1 MKRSP
6 AGLLS
11 LLSLVSVHAAAA
23 DAPGEQFAR
32 VGANQLAWE
41 CRGEGGKTVV
51 LIAGMG
57 LDAHATYKNTF
68 RHFALPGYQV
78 CLYDRA
84 GVGKSTPQSA
94 ARPLRALADE
104 LDGLIRQRG
113 WRDVVLVSH
122 SFGGLIARAYA
133 QAHPDV
139 VKGIVFVD
147 SVHESWYAAMQRT
160 MSPEG
165 WRTMDMVITWERDKN
180 SHEDFVE
187 AIQAL
192 GKPAKRL
199 DLPVT
204 VLSRGLPYTN
214 IRQAKMSYDDVDAFN
229 TTWDAAQFE
238 LTKVSDDMRHVR
250 MRYAAHLFDEQ
261 DPWLV
266 LDEIGLLARR
276 VEARGARQQS
286 ARQQ

>member
-1 MKRSP
+1 MKTLL
-6 AGLLS
+6 AGLLWT
-11 LLSLVSVHAAAA
+11 LALHAVAAE
-23 DAPGEQFAR
+23 APGEQFAQ
-32 VGANQLAWE
+32 VGPNRLAWE
-41 CRGEGGKTVV
+41 CRGEGGRTVV

-57 LDAHATYKNTF
+57 LDAHATYKNTYRNF
-68 RHFALPGYQV
+68 SVPGYRV

-84 GVGKSTPQSA
+84 GVGKSTPQNA
-94 ARPLRALADE
+94 PRPMRALTDE
-104 LDGLIRQRG
+104 LDGLIRERG
-113 WRDVVLVSH
+113 WRDVVLVAH
-122 SFGGLIARAYA
+122 SFGGMIARAYV
-133 QAHPDV
+133 QAHPDT

-147 SVHESWYAAMQRT
+147 SVHESWYPALKRT
-160 MSPEG
+160 MSPDG
-165 WRTMDMVITWERDKN
+165 WRTMDMIIGWERDKN

-192 GKPAKRL
+192 AGARTL

-238 LTKVSDDMRHVR
+238 LAKVSTDTRHVR
-250 MRYAAHLFDEQ
+250 MRYTAHLFDEQ

-266 LDEIGLLARR
+266 LDEIGLLLKR
-276 VEARGARQQS
+276 VEARARQ
-286 ARQQ
+286 

>member
-1 MKRSP
+1 MKCWL

-11 LLSLVSVHAAAA
+11 LLSLHAIAA
-23 DAPGEQFAR
+23 DTPGEQFAQ
-32 VGANQLAWE
+32 VGAKQLAWE
-41 CRGEGGKTVV
+41 CRGEGNKTVV

-68 RHFALPGYQV
+68 RHFAVPGYQV

-94 ARPLRALADE
+94 VRPMRALTDE

-122 SFGGLIARAYA
+122 SFGGMIARAYT
-133 QAHPDV
+133 QAHPEV

-147 SVHESWYAAMQRT
+147 SVHESWYPAMQRA

-165 WRTMDMVITWERDKN
+165 WRTMDMIISWERDKN

-192 GKPAKRL
+192 GTPARRL

-204 VLSRGLPYTN
+204 VLSRGLPFTT
-214 IRQAKMSYDDVDAFN
+214 IRQAKMSYDDVDAYN
-229 TTWDAAQFE
+229 TTWDTAQFE
-238 LTKVSDDMRHVR
+238 LAKVSDDMRHVR

-266 LDEIGLLARR
+266 LDEIGLLTKR
-276 VEARGARQQS
+276 VEARQPARK
-286 ARQQ
+286 

>member
-1 MKRSP
+1 MKRSL

-11 LLSLVSVHAAAA
+11 LLTLQAVAA
-23 DAPGEQFAR
+23 DAPGAQFER

-41 CRGEGGKTVV
+41 CRGEGSKTVV

-68 RHFALPGYQV
+68 RNFAVPGYQV

-104 LDGLIRQRG
+104 LDGLIWQRG

-122 SFGGLIARAYA
+122 SFGGLVARAYA

-147 SVHESWYAAMQRT
+147 SVHESWYAAMQRA

-165 WRTMDMVITWERDKN
+165 WRTMDMVISWERDKN

-192 GKPAKRL
+192 GNPAKRL
-199 DLPVT
+199 GVPVT

-238 LTKVSDDMRHVR
+238 LAKVADDMRHVR

-266 LDEIGLLARR
+266 LDEIGLLVKR
-276 VEARGARQQS
+276 VEARKQGQQ
-286 ARQQ
+286 

>member
-1 MKRSP
+1 MKRSL

-11 LLSLVSVHAAAA
+11 LLSLQAVAA
-23 DAPGEQFAR
+23 DAPGAQFER

-41 CRGEGGKTVV
+41 CRGEGSKTVV

-68 RHFALPGYQV
+68 RNFALPGYQV

-122 SFGGLIARAYA
+122 SFGGLVARAYA

-147 SVHESWYAAMQRT
+147 SVHESWYAAMQRA

-238 LTKVSDDMRHVR
+238 LAKVADDMRHVR
-250 MRYAAHLFDEQ
+250 MRYAAHQFDEQ

-266 LDEIGLLARR
+266 LDEIGLLVKR
-276 VEARGARQQS
+276 VEARKQGQQ
-286 ARQQ
+286 

>member
-1 MKRSP
+1 MKRLL

-11 LLSLVSVHAAAA
+11 LSSLHAIAAE
-23 DAPGEQFAR
+23 APGEQFAR
-32 VGANQLAWE
+32 VGGKQLAWE

-68 RHFALPGYQV
+68 RNFSAPGYRV

-84 GVGKSTPQSA
+84 GVGKSTPQTKP
-94 ARPLRALADE
+94 RPLRALADE
-104 LDGLIRQRG
+104 LDGLVRERG
-113 WRDVVLVSH
+113 WRDVVLVAH
-122 SFGGLIARAYA
+122 SFGGLVARAYA
-133 QAHPDV
+133 QAHPEA

-147 SVHESWYAAMQRT
+147 CVHESWLPALQRT

-165 WRTMDMVITWERDKN
+165 WRTMDMIISWERDKN
-180 SHEDFVE
+180 SHEDFPE
-187 AIQAL
+187 AVQAL
-192 GKPAKRL
+192 NANPGKL
-199 DLPVT
+199 NVPVT

-238 LTKVSDDMRHVR
+238 LTKVSNDMRHVR
-250 MRYAAHLFDEQ
+250 MRYTAHMFDEQ

-266 LDEIGLLARR
+266 LDEIGLLLKR
-276 VEARGARQQS
+276 VEARARQ
-286 ARQQ
+286 

>member
-1 MKRSP
+1 
-6 AGLLS
+6 
-11 LLSLVSVHAAAA
+11 
-23 DAPGEQFAR
+23 
-32 VGANQLAWE
+32 
-41 CRGEGGKTVV
+41 
-51 LIAGMG
+51 
-57 LDAHATYKNTF
+57 
-68 RHFALPGYQV
+68 
-78 CLYDRA
+78 
-84 GVGKSTPQSA
+84 
-94 ARPLRALADE
+94 
-104 LDGLIRQRG
+104 
-113 WRDVVLVSH
+113 VVLVSH
-122 SFGGLIARAYA
+122 SFGGLVARAYA

-147 SVHESWYAAMQRT
+147 SVHESWYAAMQRA

-192 GKPAKRL
+192 GKPARRL

-238 LTKVSDDMRHVR
+238 LAKVADDMRHVR
-250 MRYAAHLFDEQ
+250 MRYAAHQFDEQ

-266 LDEIGLLARR
+266 LDEIGLLVKR
-276 VEARGARQQS
+276 VEARKQGQQ
-286 ARQQ
+286 

>member
-1 MKRSP
+1 MKRSL

-11 LLSLVSVHAAAA
+11 LLSLQAVAA
-23 DAPGEQFAR
+23 DAPGAQFER

-41 CRGEGGKTVV
+41 CRGEGSKTVV

-68 RHFALPGYQV
+68 RNFALPGYQV

-122 SFGGLIARAYA
+122 SFGGLVARAYA

-147 SVHESWYAAMQRT
+147 SVHESWYAAMQRA

-192 GKPAKRL
+192 GKPARRL

-238 LTKVSDDMRHVR
+238 LAKVADDMRHVR
-250 MRYAAHLFDEQ
+250 MRYAAHQFDEQ

-266 LDEIGLLARR
+266 LDEIGLLAKR
-276 VEARGARQQS
+276 VEARKQGQQ
-286 ARQQ
+286 

>member
-1 MKRSP
+1 MKRIL

-11 LLSLVSVHAAAA
+11 LLSINATAA
-23 DAPGEQFAR
+23 DAPGEQFAK
-32 VGANQLAWE
+32 VGSNRLAWE
-41 CRGEGGKTVV
+41 CRGEGSKTVL

-68 RHFALPGYQV
+68 RNFALPGYQV

-94 ARPLRALADE
+94 ARPLRVLADE
-104 LDGLIRQRG
+104 LDGLVKERG
-113 WRDVVLVSH
+113 WHDVVLVAH
-122 SFGGLIARAYA
+122 SFGGMIARTYA
-133 QAHPDV
+133 QAHPESV
-139 VKGIVFVD
+139 RGIAFVD
-147 SVHESWYAAMQRT
+147 CVHESWYPAMKRA
-160 MSPEG
+160 MSPDG
-165 WRTMDMVITWERDKN
+165 WRTMDMIINWERDKN
-180 SHEDFVE
+180 SHEDFAE
-187 AIQAL
+187 AVQAMHA
-192 GKPAKRL
+192 GGRTL

-204 VLSRGLPYTN
+204 VLSRGLPFTN

-238 LTKVSDDMRHVR
+238 LTKVAGDMRHVR

-266 LDEIGLLARR
+266 LDEIGLLITR
-276 VEARGARQQS
+276 VEARPRI
-286 ARQQ
+286 

>member
-1 MKRSP
+1 MKRCLT
-6 AGLLS
+6 GLLFLSS
-11 LLSLVSVHAAAA
+11 LHAVAAE
-23 DAPGEQFAR
+23 APGEQFAR

-41 CRGEGGKTVV
+41 CRGEGSKTVV

-68 RHFALPGYQV
+68 RNFAVPGYQV

-94 ARPLRALADE
+94 ARPLRVLAEE
-104 LDGLIRQRG
+104 LDGLIRERG

-122 SFGGLIARAYA
+122 SFGGMIARAYA

-139 VKGIVFVD
+139 VKGVVFVD
-147 SVHESWYAAMQRT
+147 SVHESWYPAMKRA

-165 WRTMDMVITWERDKN
+165 WRTMDMIITWERDKN
-180 SHEDFVE
+180 SHEDYVE

-192 GKPAKRL
+192 TSPSKRL

-204 VLSRGLPYTN
+204 VLSRGLPYTK

-238 LTKVSDDMRHVR
+238 LAKVSADMRHVR

-266 LDEIGLLARR
+266 LDEIGLLIKR
-276 VEARGARQQS
+276 VEAGK
-286 ARQQ
+286 

>member
-1 MKRSP
+1 MKRSL

-11 LLSLVSVHAAAA
+11 LLTLQAVAA
-23 DAPGEQFAR
+23 DAPDAQFER

-41 CRGEGGKTVV
+41 CRGEGSKTVV

-68 RHFALPGYQV
+68 RNFALPGYQV

-122 SFGGLIARAYA
+122 SFGGLVARAYA

-147 SVHESWYAAMQRT
+147 SVHESWYAAMQRA

-192 GKPAKRL
+192 GKPARRL

-238 LTKVSDDMRHVR
+238 LAKVADDMRHVR
-250 MRYAAHLFDEQ
+250 MRYAAHQFDEQ

-266 LDEIGLLARR
+266 LDEIGLLVKR
-276 VEARGARQQS
+276 VEARKQGQQ
-286 ARQQ
+286 

>member
-1 MKRSP
+1 MKTWL
-6 AGLLS
+6 AGLLFP
-11 LLSLVSVHAAAA
+11 LSLHAVAAE
-23 DAPGEQFAR
+23 APGEQFAQ
-32 VGANQLAWE
+32 VGANRLAWE

-68 RHFALPGYQV
+68 RNFSVPGYRV

-84 GVGKSTPQSA
+84 GVGNSTPQNA
-94 ARPLRALADE
+94 PRPMRALTDE
-104 LDGLIRQRG
+104 LDGLIRERG
-113 WRDVVLVSH
+113 WRDVVLVAH
-122 SFGGLIARAYA
+122 SFGGMIARAYVR
-133 QAHPDV
+133 AHPDT

-147 SVHESWYAAMQRT
+147 SVHESWYPALKRT
-160 MSPEG
+160 MSPDG
-165 WRTMDMVITWERDKN
+165 WRIMDMVITWERDTN

-192 GKPAKRL
+192 AGSRTL

-238 LTKVSDDMRHVR
+238 LAKVSTDTRHMR
-250 MRYAAHLFDEQ
+250 MRYTAHLFDEQ

-266 LDEIGLLARR
+266 LDEIGLLLKR
-276 VEARGARQQS
+276 VEARARQ
-286 ARQQ
+286 